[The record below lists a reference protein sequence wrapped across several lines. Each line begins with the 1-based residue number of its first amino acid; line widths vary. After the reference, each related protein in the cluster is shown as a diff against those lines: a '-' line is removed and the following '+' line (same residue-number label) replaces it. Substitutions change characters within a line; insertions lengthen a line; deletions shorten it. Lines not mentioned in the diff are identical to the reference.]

1 MIFVKKLIS
10 LALALIMALSCFS
23 VISFAEEEK
32 PLSYVVLGDSI
43 AYGSG
48 LINSTDACYGKIV
61 TETNG
66 YTYANHSVPGITS
79 GVLLKMLTDNEAV
92 RESVASAD
100 IISISIGGN
109 NFLTDNMIG
118 LAFASL
124 VRKDMSGFDAI
135 AENYYNELCSIM
147 DCINGLNSDVPVL
160 LQTIYNPQKGAAGVV
175 YLEGGIRLNDMMR
188 KYDAEHPGEIVIVEV
203 ADALNGD
210 YENFADDKIHPSAKG
225 NEKIAVVILG
235 KLSEM
240 GLGTATEPVI
250 STPGLDFKM
259 PVSFAVIINVI
270 CELFAIFSNLMN
282 PLK

>member
-23 VISFAEEEK
+23 VISSAEEEK
-32 PLSYVVLGDSI
+32 PLDYVVLGDSI

-48 LINSTDACYGKIV
+48 MINSIDACYGKIV
-61 TETNG
+61 AETNG
-66 YTYANHSVPGITS
+66 YTYANHSIPGITS
-79 GVLLKMLTDNEAV
+79 SVLLTMLTDGEKV
-92 RESVASAD
+92 RESVADAD

-109 NFLTDNMIG
+109 NFLTDNIIG
-118 LAFASL
+118 LAFDSL
-124 VRKDMSGFDAI
+124 AKKDMSRFDEISAL
-135 AENYYNELCSIM
+135 YYEDLCTIMDRINELNP
-147 DCINGLNSDVPVL
+147 DAVVL

-175 YLEGGIRLNDMMR
+175 YLEGGTKLNDMMR

-203 ADALNGD
+203 AEALNGD
-210 YENFADDKIHPSAKG
+210 YDNFADDKIHPSKKG
-225 NEKIAVVILG
+225 NEKIAAVILD

-259 PVSFAVIINVI
+259 PISFAFIINVI
-270 CELFAIFSNLMN
+270 CELFALFSNLIN

>member
-1 MIFVKKLIS
+1 MKKIIAVILS
-10 LALALIMALSCFS
+10 VVMLVSCFS
-23 VISFAEEEK
+23 VISFADEEK

-48 LINSTDACYGKIV
+48 LANPVDACYGRIV
-61 TETNG
+61 ADTNS
-66 YTYANHSVPGITS
+66 YTYANHSIPGITS
-79 GVLLKMLTDNEAV
+79 GVLLSMLKDREEV
-92 RESVASAD
+92 RASVSDAD

-109 NFLTDNMIG
+109 NFLTDNLIG
-118 LAFASL
+118 LAFSSL
-124 VRKDMSGFDAI
+124 VGKDMTKFDEI
-135 AENYYNELCSIM
+135 ATLYYEDLCTIMDIINELNP
-147 DCINGLNSDVPVL
+147 DAVVL

-203 ADALNGD
+203 AEALNGD
-210 YENFADDKIHPSAKG
+210 SENFADDMIHPSKKG
-225 NEKIAVVILG
+225 NEKIAVVILD
-235 KLSEM
+235 KLFEM

-259 PVSFAVIINVI
+259 PISFAFIINVI
-270 CELFAIFSNLMN
+270 CELFALFSNLIN